1 MNLYRLEIPPEV
13 ADIVRHLAP
22 ELKRSVKEALRGL
35 SRNPT
40 AGEPLRRELQGLWK
54 YRVRRYR
61 VVYAIE
67 ARRRVVRILAVGP
80 RVEIY
85 DSAAASLRRPR
96 KKRK

>member
-1 MNLYRLEIPPEV
+1 MTDYRLEIPPEV
-13 ADIVRHLAP
+13 AEVIRHLAP
-22 ELKRSVKEALRGL
+22 ELKRSVREALRGL

-67 ARRRVVRILAVGP
+67 PKRRVLRILAVGL

-85 DSAAASLRRPR
+85 ERVAATIRPASP
-96 KKRK
+96 KRK

>member
-1 MNLYRLEIPPEV
+1 VILCRLEIPPEV
-13 ADIVRHLAP
+13 AEILRHLDP

-35 SRNPT
+35 SQKPT
-40 AGEPLRRELQGLWK
+40 AGEPLRRELEGLWK

-67 ARRRVVRILAVGP
+67 PKRRVVRILAVGP

-85 DSAAASLRRPR
+85 ERVAALRRASR
-96 KKRK
+96 KRK

>member
-1 MNLYRLEIPPEV
+1 VTQYRLEIPPEV
-13 ADIVRHLAP
+13 AEVVRHLAP

-40 AGEPLRRELQGLWK
+40 AGEPLRRELEGLWK
-54 YRVRRYR
+54 YQVRRYR

-67 ARRRVVRILAVGP
+67 PGRRAVRILAVVP

-85 DSAAASLRRPR
+85 ERAAATLRRAPR
-96 KKRK
+96 KRK

>member
-1 MNLYRLEIPPEV
+1 MTDYRLEIPPEV
-13 ADIVRHLAP
+13 AEVIRHLPP

-40 AGEPLRRELQGLWK
+40 AGEPLRRELKRLWK
-54 YRVRRYR
+54 YRVRRFR

-67 ARRRVVRILAVGP
+67 PKRRVLRILAVGP

-85 DSAAASLRRPR
+85 ERVAATLRRAPP
-96 KKRK
+96 KRK

>member
-1 MNLYRLEIPPEV
+1 MTGYRLEIPPEV
-13 ADIVRHLAP
+13 AKVIRHLAP
-22 ELKRSVKEALRGL
+22 ELKRSVREALRGL

-67 ARRRVVRILAVGP
+67 PRRRVLRILAVGP

-85 DSAAASLRRPR
+85 ERIAATLRRAPPR
-96 KKRK
+96 RE

>member
-1 MNLYRLEIPPEV
+1 MTDYRLEIPPEV
-13 ADIVRHLAP
+13 AEVIRHLPP

-35 SRNPT
+35 GRNPT

-61 VVYAIE
+61 VVYAME
-67 ARRRVVRILAVGP
+67 RRRRVLRILAVGP

-85 DSAAASLRRPR
+85 ERVKATFRRASP
-96 KKRK
+96 KRK